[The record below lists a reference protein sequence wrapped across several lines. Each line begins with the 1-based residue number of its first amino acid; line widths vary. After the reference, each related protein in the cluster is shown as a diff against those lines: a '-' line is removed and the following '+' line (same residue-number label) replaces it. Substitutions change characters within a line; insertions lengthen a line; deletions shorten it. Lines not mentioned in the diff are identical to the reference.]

1 MVTATTAPAF
11 LPRAELG
18 RLLDLLHGDGRRII
32 GPTVREGAI
41 VYDEVTTVADLPA
54 GWTATQAPGSYR
66 LQPTGTDRL
75 FDFAVGPTSWKH
87 ETFPPRVPLTVG
99 RRVDGQAAFEDAV
112 PDPPSLAFLGVRG
125 CEIAA
130 LQTQDAVF
138 EAGPA
143 VDRDYAARR
152 AAALVIAVECEA
164 PASTCFCTSMGTGP
178 RGHERVRPGPDRAR
192 RRLPRPVRLAGG

>member
-18 RLLDLLHGDGRRII
+18 RLLELLRADGRRII
-32 GPTVREGAI
+32 GPTVRDGAI
-41 VYDEVTTVADLPA
+41 VYDTIATVADLPA

-66 LQPTGTDRL
+66 LEPTGTDRL

-99 RRVDGQAAFEDAV
+99 RRLEGQATFEDAV
-112 PDPPSLAFLGVRG
+112 PDPPRVAFLGVRG

-130 LQTQDAVF
+130 LVTQDAVL
-138 EAGPA
+138 G
-143 VDRDYAARR
+143 RR
-152 AAALVIAVECEA
+152 PC
-164 PASTCFCTSMGTGP
+164 G
-178 RGHERVRPGPDRAR
+178 RP
-192 RRLPRPVRLAGG
+192 